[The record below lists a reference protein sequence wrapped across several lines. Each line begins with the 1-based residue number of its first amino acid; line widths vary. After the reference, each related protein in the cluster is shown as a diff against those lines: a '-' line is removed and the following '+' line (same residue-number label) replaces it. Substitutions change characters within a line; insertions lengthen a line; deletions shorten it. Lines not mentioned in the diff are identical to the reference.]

1 MLARDVH
8 ATSLPATAC
17 SPETTASDDT
27 QKQRQ
32 GSSLAG
38 EGMGDSKRGSLRGGE
53 YVENGA
59 ADDSCGSAALEGVA
73 NALAR
78 DGLVVV
84 PSAAPRQL
92 LAAARAEALEVA
104 QAVLGACSESAHA
117 ANALGREFKCTCGAG
132 GRCRWGLHRACR
144 CPVHVTPVLRGEQ
157 LAFRE
162 RARGR
167 FDILLRH
174 LAAAEVAKDLPP
186 HAAHLSAYLLG
197 SRAFW
202 RPLAVQ
208 VLGPGA
214 WACAVGLLWA
224 QGGAGGGGWHI
235 DGDRIQADAPYCLHV
250 FLPLVDV
257 DATNGATQLLPGSHV
272 TGTLAAHYEAEVV
285 QPAIRAGGAL
295 VFDYRTWH
303 RAPENPSKE
312 ARPVLYVT
320 VAAPW
325 YREQRDWPPG
335 STAPFEQKASGSRE
349 PRVE

>member
-1 MLARDVH
+1 
-8 ATSLPATAC
+8 
-17 SPETTASDDT
+17 
-27 QKQRQ
+27 
-32 GSSLAG
+32 
-38 EGMGDSKRGSLRGGE
+38 MGDSKRGSLRGGE

-117 ANALGREFKCTCGAG
+117 ANA
-132 GRCRWGLHRACR
+132 
-144 CPVHVTPVLRGEQ
+144 PVLRGEQ

-186 HAAHLSAYLLG
+186 HVAHLSAYLLG

-257 DATNGATQLLPGSHV
+257 DATNGATQLLPGSM
-272 TGTLAAHYEAEVV
+272 
-285 QPAIRAGGAL
+285 
-295 VFDYRTWH
+295 
-303 RAPENPSKE
+303 
-312 ARPVLYVT
+312 
-320 VAAPW
+320 
-325 YREQRDWPPG
+325 
-335 STAPFEQKASGSRE
+335 
-349 PRVE
+349 